1 VDAVAG
7 LTPAT
12 PGMSPGATAGETT
25 MTNRVTL
32 IGKVLDTPKIRTFE
46 VRDGK
51 IEIVSLWIE
60 VTAGARADRFTVEV
74 NCPKAQVT
82 AKAMQA
88 DVLAEVVGVLRH
100 DRWKDKTTSQW
111 TGKVYV
117 AIDPG
122 AGTLRSKGMAL
133 EPAAQEMAAA

>member
-1 VDAVAG
+1 
-7 LTPAT
+7 
-12 PGMSPGATAGETT
+12 

-32 IGKVLDTPKIRTFE
+32 IGKVLDPPKLRTFE

-74 NCPKAQVT
+74 NCPKALVT

-88 DVLAEVVGVLRH
+88 GVLAEVVGVLRH
-100 DRWKDKTTSQW
+100 DRWKDKTTNQW

-122 AGTLRSKGMAL
+122 AGALRSKGMSP
-133 EPAAQEMAAA
+133 EPAAQEIAAA

>member
-1 VDAVAG
+1 
-7 LTPAT
+7 
-12 PGMSPGATAGETT
+12 

-32 IGKVLDTPKIRTFE
+32 IGKVLDTPKLRAYE

-60 VTAGARADRFTVEV
+60 VTAGNRADRFTVEV
-74 NCPKAQVT
+74 NCPKAQVA

-88 DVLAEVVGVLRH
+88 GVLAEVVGVLRH
-100 DRWKDKTTSQW
+100 DRWKAKTTNQW
-111 TGKVYV
+111 TGKVYI

-122 AGTLRSKGMAL
+122 AGTLRSKGIAP